1 MADGLPDA
9 PVLDSAATS
18 GAAGARTAGP
28 HDVLDDAARAVASRA
43 ARRDAEA
50 TDAPRAMSMERPAPD
65 SRLSFFRGPCKAG
78 CAPLARC
85 CVSADGSMLCCC
97 VPIGVDGGSVYTYR
111 WDYILP
117 LGLHMCLCPQQGCD
131 PCPTS
136 ASGDQPKTVWRFNVA
151 ANLCGCCWQNSNN
164 QAFAYTCCWKFAC
177 CHIGRELEQVCCC
190 LPCGLVMGLIIEG
203 R

>member
-1 MADGLPDA
+1 MERMGDAKRKSMSSVLPEE
-9 PVLDSAATS
+9 
-18 GAAGARTAGP
+18 G
-28 HDVLDDAARAVASRA
+28 
-43 ARRDAEA
+43 
-50 TDAPRAMSMERPAPD
+50 DAPRAMSMERSAPD
-65 SRLSFFRGPCKAG
+65 PRLSFFRGPCKAG

-136 ASGDQPKTVWRFNVA
+136 ASGDQPKTVWKFNVA

-177 CHIGRELEQVCCC
+177 CHIGRELEHVCCC

>member
-1 MADGLPDA
+1 MRAPQQPTELHMLPC
-9 PVLDSAATS
+9 SHRCF
-18 GAAGARTAGP
+18 GAAACESADLQSVLPKPDTGAF
-28 HDVLDDAARAVASRA
+28 AARPAFGLAPCP
-43 ARRDAEA
+43 A
-50 TDAPRAMSMERPAPD
+50 T
-65 SRLSFFRGPCKAG
+65 
-78 CAPLARC
+78 APLARC

-97 VPIGVDGGSVYTYR
+97 VPVGADGGSVYAYR

-136 ASGDQPKTVWRFNVA
+136 ASGDQPKTAWRFNVP

-177 CHIGRELEQVCCC
+177 CHIGRELEHVCCC